1 MERIKISVVIPSYK
15 TEEKVMTRTIESVLS
30 QSYKPHEV
38 IVVDDNGGNEYSVMN
53 RNLSLKY
60 SDSVRFVFYEKNMG
74 ANYARNTG
82 VRNAAGEFIAFLDA
96 DDEWNNDYL
105 EKNAEIINNKGA
117 KFISNGYY
125 IVTKSGKFTFDRS
138 HFKDGDV
145 SRKIFFKDFGGPTS
159 SIVVNRK
166 TLIDAGLFDESLPA
180 RQDYDM
186 WIRCAQLVP
195 FYYINEPMMNIYRDG
210 HDSISSS
217 YERNVRGTMMV
228 LNKILNTYDL
238 SKDEI
243 KNVKYAQY
251 TRMAMS
257 SAQGNNFADSRK
269 NMRKALCEKFTLNGG
284 GLFIV
289 YCFPCIYKYIRR
301 LRHKN
306 RENTS
311 K

>member
-1 MERIKISVVIPSYK
+1 
-15 TEEKVMTRTIESVLS
+15 
-30 QSYKPHEV
+30 
-38 IVVDDNGGNEYSVMN
+38 
-53 RNLSLKY
+53 
-60 SDSVRFVFYEKNMG
+60 
-74 ANYARNTG
+74 
-82 VRNAAGEFIAFLDA
+82 
-96 DDEWNNDYL
+96 
-105 EKNAEIINNKGA
+105 
-117 KFISNGYY
+117 
-125 IVTKSGKFTFDRS
+125 
-138 HFKDGDV
+138 
-145 SRKIFFKDFGGPTS
+145 
-159 SIVVNRK
+159 
-166 TLIDAGLFDESLPA
+166 
-180 RQDYDM
+180 
-186 WIRCAQLVP
+186 
-195 FYYINEPMMNIYRDG
+195 
-210 HDSISSS
+210 
-217 YERNVRGTMMV
+217 MMV

-269 NMRKALCEKFTLNGG
+269 YMRKALCEKFTFNGG